1 MDLNQHGIDQDKLT
15 YQMGLNLRKYQEIE
29 QIFKRIISISSQTF
43 YMKANIRQEVEPELN
58 IWSNQANITKATLG
72 NLLPQL
78 ENTKDEPKYQD
89 DHLEDSDL
97 IQASL
102 SYHIPAVAFV
112 DKEKFALDFHQVV
125 QDRNR
130 FIHHFPNESDQNIV
144 LEQLQQEYERA
155 EKFKENHLVPCFKE
169 VMKNIDFSFSEG
181 AKLSKLIFL
190 NFGRLGAYEL
200 FDQIYQKYKRPD
212 GWAVW
217 VSMIQEMQKEHPDIL
232 SGLRKESSFLSKNT
246 AWTKIVQEAY
256 PNWQFRE
263 EDTLKGSKRL
273 LVKVDNS
280 LLNLREEGE

>member
-1 MDLNQHGIDQDKLT
+1 MDLNQHGIEQDKLT

-29 QIFKRIISISSQTF
+29 QIFKQIISISSQTF
-43 YMKANIRQEVEPELN
+43 DMKKNINQKVEPKFN

-78 ENTKDEPKYQD
+78 ENTEGEPKYQD
-89 DHLEDSDL
+89 NHIENPDL
-97 IQASL
+97 IQISF
-102 SYHIPAVAFV
+102 SYHIPAVVFV
-112 DKEKFALDFHQVV
+112 DREKFALDFNQVV

-155 EKFKENHLVPCFKE
+155 EKFKENHLVPCFNE
-169 VMKNIDFSFSEG
+169 VIKNIDFIIAEWIKHIKVF
-181 AKLSKLIFL
+181 KI
-190 NFGRLGAYEL
+190 NFGRLGAYKL